1 MSLAPAP
8 SVGIGAS
15 STNGGGGSGAA
26 AAAVTA
32 AVVVAAA
39 GDGGGGGAPG
49 LCWTT
54 AWYCLERKPMPPGLF
69 DCVMEAPRLCGRGEP
84 ADAAPGDRFQLVQI
98 YFEQKNDIFLPI
110 INMISGC
117 FSRKKS
123 ALQATPGTGKAK
135 MNCTNEYE

>member
-32 AVVVAAA
+32 AVVVAA
-39 GDGGGGGAPG
+39 GGVGGGGGAPG

-84 ADAAPGDRFQLVQI
+84 ADAAPGDRFWRRWRNLGVDILIPFQLVACGVGS
-98 YFEQKNDIFLPI
+98 EDIFLVFFQLLSSAQRVSHQ
-110 INMISGC
+110 NNGIS
-117 FSRKKS
+117 
-123 ALQATPGTGKAK
+123 
-135 MNCTNEYE
+135 